1 MDEPRP
7 DLIIAIDFGM
17 TCTGVAYANPSVG
30 SDTIRWIQRWPGR
43 MQANENKVPT
53 ILVYP
58 TNQLTPSSWG
68 FQSETDTER
77 QAENKEH
84 QEWFKTYLDEERLRE
99 VQMIA
104 KDPSDVPSS
113 IEVVERW
120 YHDYFVFLYQY
131 IESKLQM
138 ELPSR
143 WEDARIE
150 FIFSVPTTWKPHP
163 TVERFRSITERA
175 GFGRYP
181 NHKSIIG
188 LTEAEAAAV
197 HMSRESPAIFK
208 ENDILIV
215 CDAGGGTTD
224 LSALRVQGTGGGRSL
239 TLQQLDVVFGAN
251 LGSAQID
258 HAFELSVQERLE
270 MANRVIPLGI
280 EIEDAAWE
288 MMKSKEYQNAK
299 CDYGSPDDTDFFS
312 VAIPKLSKSY
322 RLESSGILD
331 GELRIRRDEL
341 QALFD
346 IQIVKLFELIDKQL
360 QRIQS
365 RLPSEQVAHLVLSG
379 GLGNSAYIQKRL
391 RARYAFGAS
400 SFHNAANLQVRV
412 APDPQLVVCKGIVAD
427 RLQKLRG
434 GQSVLGWRCC
444 RASYGTICKVPYNPN
459 NSLHFG
465 QKTHRDAVDGKV
477 YVSDVV
483 DWFIK
488 QGEPVSVDYPIVR
501 TFTRKI
507 SFGNPYR
514 VFPVGVVVSHLDKDL
529 LPYTMNQNCSTL
541 CNVQSDFSTVEL
553 SRFKLKNRHFWNMG
567 EKYYRVEY
575 LIKVALGP
583 ADIRFELWFNGQK
596 LSKDEPIRVEWQ
608 AAAAPALSPP
618 APAVNNP
625 LHMQQQMSMSPTHQN
640 WDTKNQNISYN
651 HTPQNHSP
659 YAVY

>member
-1 MDEPRP
+1 MEEPRP

-208 ENDILIV
+208 ARERYFD
-215 CDAGGGTTD
+215 C
-224 LSALRVQGTGGGRSL
+224 
-239 TLQQLDVVFGAN
+239 AN

-270 MANRVIPLGI
+270 IANRVIPLGI

-312 VAIPKLSKSY
+312 VAVPKLSKSY

-365 RLPSEQVAHLVLSG
+365 KFPSEQVAHLVLSG

-400 SFHNAANLQVRV
+400 TFHNASNLQVRV

-444 RASYGTICKVPYNPN
+444 RASYGTICKVLYNPN

-477 YVSDVV
+477 YVSNVV

-507 SFGNPYR
+507 TFGNPYR
-514 VFPVGVVVSHLDKDL
+514 VFPVGIVVSHVDKDL
-529 LPYTMNQNCSTL
+529 LPFTMNQ
-541 CNVQSDFSTVEL
+541 
-553 SRFKLKNRHFWNMG
+553 
-567 EKYYRVEY
+567 
-575 LIKVALGP
+575 
-583 ADIRFELWFNGQK
+583 
-596 LSKDEPIRVEWQ
+596 
-608 AAAAPALSPP
+608 
-618 APAVNNP
+618 
-625 LHMQQQMSMSPTHQN
+625 
-640 WDTKNQNISYN
+640 
-651 HTPQNHSP
+651 
-659 YAVY
+659 

>member
-1 MDEPRP
+1 MDESRP

-58 TNQLTPSSWG
+58 TNQPTPSSWG

-84 QEWFKTYLDEERLRE
+84 QEWFKTYLDEDRLHE
-99 VQMIA
+99 VQMA
-104 KDPSDVPSS
+104 ARDPSEAPSS
-113 IEVVERW
+113 MAIVEKW
-120 YHDYFVFLYQY
+120 YHDYFLYLYQY
-131 IESKLQM
+131 ISTKLQM
-138 ELPSR
+138 EIPAR
-143 WEDARIE
+143 WEDAHIE

-175 GFGRYP
+175 GFGRHP
-181 NHKSIIG
+181 NHRSIIG

-197 HMSRESPAIFK
+197 HMSKESPAIFQ

-239 TLQQLDVVFGAN
+239 TLQQLDVVFGAH

-258 HAFELSVQERLE
+258 HAFELSVQARLE
-270 MANRVIPLGI
+270 QANRMIPLDIDIG
-280 EIEDAAWE
+280 DAAWE

-312 VAIPKLSKSY
+312 VAIPKLRKSY

-341 QALFD
+341 QGLFD
-346 IQIVKLFELIDKQL
+346 VQIVKLFELIDKQL
-360 QRIQS
+360 QKIQQKF
-365 RLPSEQVAHLVLSG
+365 PSEQVAHLVLSG

-400 SFHNAANLQVRV
+400 LFSNASSLQVRV

-427 RLQKLRG
+427 RLQKLKG
-434 GQSVLGWRCC
+434 GQSILGWRCC
-444 RASYGTICKVPYNPN
+444 RASYGTICKVLYDPT
-459 NSLHFG
+459 NSKHFN
-465 QKTHRDAVDGKV
+465 QRTHRSEVDGKV
-477 YVSDVV
+477 YVSNVV

-488 QGEPVSVDYPIVR
+488 QGEAVSIDHPIVR
-501 TFTRKI
+501 TFTQQIK
-507 SFGNPYR
+507 FENTYR
-514 VFPVGVVVSHLDKDL
+514 VFPVSIIVSHLEKDL
-529 LPYTMNQNCSTL
+529 LPYTMNQNCSAL
-541 CNVQSDFSTVEL
+541 CDVQSDFTRVEL
-553 SRFKLKNRHFWNMG
+553 SNFKLKNRHFWNMG
-567 EKYYRVEY
+567 AKYYRVSY

-583 ADIRFELWFNGQK
+583 ADIKFELWFNGQK
-596 LSKDEPIRVEWQ
+596 LSKDDPIRVEWH
-608 AAAAPALSPP
+608 AAPAPVLPPP
-618 APAVNNP
+618 APEIQNP
-625 LHMQQQMSMSPTHQN
+625 VHMQQVGLSLGQQN
-640 WDTKNQNISYN
+640 GNGNGQNFNYNYAAKNRS
-651 HTPQNHSP
+651 S